1 MTSSLFTAPF
11 RHGVQRLPIK
21 MSNLATPRIVHNIA
35 SNITRSG
42 RLPFQPSA
50 KINHLRPTAEPTAD
64 NLIEELQD
72 LYGIAKDLFET
83 ASDSTEKE
91 SINAEADRESLRDA
105 LDQLVTV
112 YEVYTTGE
120 KGAGISGGD
129 GASKEGEPGLVFRTN
144 FDPGSIS
151 DTVMGD
157 VRKRFGQKVVDLRN
171 AVEALEDKAKFS
183 FNITYTFIG
192 DKVDE
197 FALSAVEAF
206 NATSGFDDLRI
217 YISYSHSTE
226 GLNPMYGPEKLP
238 RLLKL
243 KKKWDPKGLFNYNNG
258 LLH

>member
-50 KINHLRPTAEPTAD
+50 KINHLRPTAVLALPQIQLRAYSPPTSPKEPTAD

-171 AVEALEDKAKFS
+171 AVEALEDKA
-183 FNITYTFIG
+183 
-192 DKVDE
+192 
-197 FALSAVEAF
+197 
-206 NATSGFDDLRI
+206 
-217 YISYSHSTE
+217 
-226 GLNPMYGPEKLP
+226 
-238 RLLKL
+238 
-243 KKKWDPKGLFNYNNG
+243 
-258 LLH
+258 